1 MNEKLIII
9 EKEKCGSRGNCNNFA
24 EEPHTCPYSE
34 EINGDSETLC
44 ECCSNCEHECAMD
57 I

>member
-1 MNEKLIII
+1 MKRTKREDKEEKMC
-9 EKEKCGSRGNCNNFA
+9 KCGRNPA

-34 EINGDSETLC
+34 EIGGNSETLC
-44 ECCSNCEHECAMD
+44 TCCEDCRHECAMD